1 MVGMVR
7 YYRGM
12 IRKQTTQR
20 VGEYLLT
27 ALLVLG
33 ILWLLWLIWGIA
45 RKEEIARKAVH
56 DTRAELAILEE
67 RAGVLE
73 GNIAELATERGKEAT
88 LRQTYGVAKAGEEV
102 IIVVAPKEAT
112 STPKLP
118 WWTKAF
124 NWAGFW

>member
-1 MVGMVR
+1 MRVMT
-7 YYRGM
+7 
-12 IRKQTTQR
+12 RKPTKKR
-20 VGEYLLT
+20 VGEYVVT
-27 ALLVLG
+27 ALLVLA
-33 ILWLLWLIWGIA
+33 IVWLLWLIWGIA

-56 DTRAELAILEE
+56 DTKAELAILEE

-112 STPKLP
+112 STPQLP
-118 WWTKAF
+118 WWKRAF